1 MTGTVTVAPEPI
13 TTWPVPD
20 GDVIAALR
28 PIAIEPSLPIRPRIC
43 LLRQR
48 VIVRRDCGLPDGKS
62 FHDLRHLFASTLI
75 FAGASVPMV
84 AQYLG
89 HKSPAVTLDVYAH
102 LWPGDDER
110 ARDAVDMVLVRDQCG
125 TGNRTGSM

>member
-1 MTGTVTVAPEPI
+1 M
-13 TTWPVPD
+13 
-20 GDVIAALR
+20 
-28 PIAIEPSLPIRPRIC
+28 
-43 LLRQR
+43 
-48 VIVRRDCGLPDGKS
+48 RRDCGLPDGKS
-62 FHDLRHLFASTLI
+62 FHDLRHFFASTLI

-89 HKSPAVTLDVYAH
+89 HESPAVTLDVYAH